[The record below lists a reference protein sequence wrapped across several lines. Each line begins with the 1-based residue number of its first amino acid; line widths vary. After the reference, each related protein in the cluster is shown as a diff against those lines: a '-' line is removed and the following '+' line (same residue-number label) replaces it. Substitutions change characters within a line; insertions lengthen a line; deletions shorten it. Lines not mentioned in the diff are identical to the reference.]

1 MQIVIDIPEGTYDLI
16 KHNVQAQSA
25 YQSAYYAI
33 RRGTVLPKGHGRL
46 IDADAFIK
54 TECSQCDG
62 FCDVCNCDCL
72 NCKSEYRCEFIK
84 EVDSA
89 DVILKADKENDE

>member
-25 YQSAYYAI
+25 FENAFYAI

-46 IDADAFIK
+46 IDAYAL
-54 TECSQCDG
+54 TERMKQRHYEIADEESYWVADIIATA
-62 FCDVCNCDCL
+62 L
-72 NCKSEYRCEFIK
+72 NPNNGYAPTIIE
-84 EVDSA
+84 
-89 DVILKADKENDE
+89 ADKEANE